1 MASSR
6 PLSSVGLSRL
16 FSVSSVIASAFAKNR
31 LQEIAAFPWV
41 LLTVL
46 PFMLR
51 GAVYQNEDRNG
62 VVFFGLHRPGL
73 DLGISLIVTLLF
85 LPLVA
90 VVPVVFLSVGVTVL
104 VTGECSA
111 IQLIALVISGV
122 LFCGCIYGA
131 GAFFRGTPADGI
143 TGGETPSGER
153 YAIMGLSQ
161 RKGTT
166 MSALL
171 LTRALIRSLPKG
183 KVLVFRAGSESAAVG
198 YERLGLTRGRGLRVF
213 LVTG

>member
-31 LQEIAAFPWV
+31 LQEIAALPWV

-51 GAVYQNEDRNG
+51 GAVYQSEDRNG
-62 VVFFGLHRPGL
+62 VVFFGPHRPGL

-85 LPLVA
+85 LPVIAL
-90 VVPVVFLSVGVTVL
+90 VPVTFLSLLITIL
-104 VTGECSA
+104 VTGEWSA
-111 IQLIALVISGV
+111 TQLTILVTSGV
-122 LFCGCIYGA
+122 LLCGCIYGA
-131 GAFFRGTPADGI
+131 GAFLRGSPADGV
-143 TGGETPSGER
+143 TGNETPPGER

-161 RKGTT
+161 RDGTT
-166 MSALL
+166 LSALL

-183 KVLVFRAGSESAAVG
+183 KVLVFRAGSESAAAG
-198 YERLGLTRGRGLRVF
+198 YARLGLTRGRGLRVF